1 MIGLFGSPPPAPYP
15 TSAAHLADEVH
26 RAAGLVRA
34 QLLRFEHAWPEAQRE
49 KYWHLS
55 DDVLEEL
62 AGDTDRSPTA
72 EFDPDSQTARILAW
86 VDARRTEI
94 DRHVGASEPGLLRLD
109 VLRQEFALESGEID
123 LLLLALL
130 PLLHSRFRWLYG
142 VLQHDAAR
150 VMPTAGFLAEL
161 CARSAADYAAAL
173 RFLVRAGSL
182 VDDRLLEV
190 AGTDEE
196 PLVLRPVS
204 LEDRIAAFLQGDDRI
219 DARVEHVATWSTPVA
234 DLRAL
239 PIAPEILNRLEMLP
253 HLRAAEPEFVG
264 RLRLQFSGP
273 DGSLAM
279 RAFTWIAQE
288 LELPLLTLDV
298 RAMLGASLPFEQLV
312 DLSLREARLA
322 GSAVMF
328 ADAEPLFAEDRA
340 HQLAHLM
347 RRLAAFPRPAALDIG
362 GAASPDGLT
371 VGSAFIP
378 FLLARPT
385 VDMRRKLWLKRLARE
400 GDRLGDVEELAG
412 ELAAAFQLT
421 DAQIREAER
430 AARVFAR
437 RRNVFLAPLERAD
450 LFAAC
455 RALASRQLV
464 AFAQRIEPD
473 PKLTLDDVVLPPLN
487 QRPLIELRERIRNN
501 AEMPHVMGLRHPTRQ
516 GRGVLA
522 LFVGGSGTGK
532 TLAAEALASGQ
543 HVDFFRVDLAALVS
557 KYVGETEKNL
567 AKIFADAERTNC
579 MLFFDEADSMF
590 GKRGDVKEARDRWAN
605 LEVNFLLQAVDA
617 HPGVVILATNF
628 RQSIDE
634 AFLRRI
640 HVIVDFPAP
649 DAASRRRIW
658 ANLLPA
664 PEHHTVTAEELTQ
677 LADRFNLTGGNIRN
691 VVVDGCFRAMQAP
704 DRRLTARHLV
714 AGVVR
719 EYQKLVRPTTIGE
732 FGLQFYQWATED
744 VLAPPRARTEAGA
757 AGAA

>member
-1 MIGLFGSPPPAPYP
+1 MIGLFGSSPPAPYP
-15 TSAAHLADEVH
+15 TSAAHLADELH

-49 KYWHLS
+49 KYWHLT
-55 DDVLEEL
+55 DDILQEL
-62 AGDTDRSPTA
+62 AGDTDRSPVA
-72 EFDPDSQTARILAW
+72 EFDPDSETARILAW
-86 VDARRTEI
+86 ADARRTEI

-109 VLRQEFALESGEID
+109 VLRGEFALEAGEVD

-130 PLLHSRFRWLYG
+130 AQIHSRFRWLYG

-161 CARSAADYAAAL
+161 CARSVDDYAAAL
-173 RFLVRAGSL
+173 GFLARTSSL
-182 VDDRLLEV
+182 VSDGLLDV
-190 AGTDEE
+190 AGNEEE
-196 PLVLRPVS
+196 PLVLRAVS
-204 LEDRIAAFLQGDDRI
+204 VENRIAAFLQGDDRL
-219 DARVEHVATWSTPVA
+219 DARLEHVASWSTPVG

-253 HLRAAEPEFVG
+253 HLRAAEPDFVG

-273 DGSLAM
+273 DGALAV

-288 LELPLLTLDV
+288 LELPLLTVDV
-298 RAMLGASLPFEQLV
+298 AGMLSASLPLEQQV
-312 DLSLREARLA
+312 DLALREARLA

-328 ADAEPLFAEDRA
+328 VGAEALFAEE
-340 HQLAHLM
+340 HSEKLAHLM
-347 RRLAAFPRPAALDIG
+347 RRLAVFPRPAALEVG
-362 GAASPDGLT
+362 SAASPDGLT
-371 VGSAFIP
+371 VGTAFIP

-385 VDMRRKLWLKRLARE
+385 LDMRRKLWLARLAKDA
-400 GDRLGDVEELAG
+400 DRLGDIQEIASDLAT
-412 ELAAAFQLT
+412 AFQLT

-430 AARVFAR
+430 AARVLAR

-455 RALASRQLV
+455 RALSSRQLV

-487 QRPLIELRERIRNN
+487 KRPLIELRERIRNN

-543 HVDFFRVDLAALVS
+543 HVDFFRVELSALVS
-557 KYVGETEKNL
+557 KYVGDTEKNL
-567 AKIFADAERTNC
+567 AKIFSDAERTNC

-605 LEVNFLLQAVDA
+605 MEVNWLLQAVER

-649 DAASRRRIW
+649 DAESRRRIW

-664 PEHHTVTAEELTQ
+664 PEHHAVTDDELHQ

-732 FGLQFYQWATED
+732 FGPQFYQWAMED
-744 VLAPPRARTEAGA
+744 VLAPQRVRTEAGA
-757 AGAA
+757 A